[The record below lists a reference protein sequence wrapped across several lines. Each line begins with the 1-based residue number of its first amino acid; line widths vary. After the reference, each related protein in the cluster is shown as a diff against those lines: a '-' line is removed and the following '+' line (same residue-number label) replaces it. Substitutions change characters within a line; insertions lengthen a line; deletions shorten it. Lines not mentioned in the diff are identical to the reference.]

1 MEWSYENVVCKLLPV
16 FSWPSSNQWSSVQ
29 LLKHIISQTFQ
40 NCLMFSAYKSAILFW
55 QYYNSLLMHSFVMK
69 QFSHGIVP
77 LSNFLQWT
85 WWRKRSEDFFS
96 GTMRPVGVW
105 SFCSNPK
112 SQSQSP
118 IFSVTVTQFHFL
130 SENMQIPIPILP
142 PQAPPHRPGQD
153 LNPQCNLA
161 LHSFLP
167 PMPLCLE
174 HWRQSGE
181 KIHCH

>member
-29 LLKHIISQTFQ
+29 FLKHIISQTFQ

-105 SFCSNPK
+105 SFWTNPK
-112 SQSQSP
+112 WKELLSR
-118 IFSVTVTQFHFL
+118 IFLWWEFAVSTVGKKLHLIKTQRRKY
-130 SENMQIPIPILP
+130 S
-142 PQAPPHRPGQD
+142 
-153 LNPQCNLA
+153 
-161 LHSFLP
+161 
-167 PMPLCLE
+167 
-174 HWRQSGE
+174 
-181 KIHCH
+181 K